1 LKVSVEYQKL
11 LQNLQVLEQENKTL
25 KGSSE
30 KEENDSTINK
40 KKSIKESE
48 VFQLFNKRLMN
59 LFLRNI
65 NKQ

>member
-1 LKVSVEYQKL
+1 MKVSVEYQKL